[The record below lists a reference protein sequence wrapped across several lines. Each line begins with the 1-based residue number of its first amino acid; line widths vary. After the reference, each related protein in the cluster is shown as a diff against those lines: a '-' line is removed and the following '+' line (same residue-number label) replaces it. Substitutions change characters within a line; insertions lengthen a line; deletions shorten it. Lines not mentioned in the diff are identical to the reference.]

1 MNLLKKIFPI
11 SAKFNGSTK
20 NLVLGVLIYF
30 ALSIVTVPLLF
41 VPVVGTLVTYYILFG
56 TVITVLFQF
65 NAFDEDASFGD
76 IVKKIFYFSY
86 KSTDTKADFV
96 NAIIAYAALILIVP
110 ALQIYSVIGLILL
123 IVDYCKKNKAAKA
136 EVEQAEVENTE
147 VE

>member
-1 MNLLKKIFPI
+1 MDLLKKIFPI
-11 SAKFNGSTK
+11 SAKLSGTTK
-20 NLVLGVLIYF
+20 KLVIGLLVYF

-41 VPVVGTLVTYYILFG
+41 VPVIGTLVTYYILFG

-86 KSTDTKADFV
+86 KLTDTKENFV

-110 ALQIYSVIGLILL
+110 ALQLYSIIGLILL